1 MKLFQEK
8 KNNLDEMQEQ
18 KLLKLESRGF
28 WLIWWGL
35 LAAMAVQL
43 LVYGVEAYHLLLLLG
58 EWAVFMLS
66 SVYVTAACIKQGLW
80 DRKLKPNFRTNLLL
94 SLLAAVV
101 TGGFMGVYSYRS
113 FGAAEAAWWTVAMVG
128 GCTFV
133 LCLLALSLSAAACKK
148 RRQKLDEG
156 EGSEE

>member
-28 WLIWWGL
+28 WLTWWAL

-43 LVYGVEAYHLLLLLG
+43 LVYGVEARRHLLG
-58 EWAVFMLS
+58 EWAVFMLA
-66 SVYVTAACIKQGLW
+66 SVYMVAACIKQGLW
-80 DRKLKPNFRTNLLL
+80 DRKLRPSFKTNLLM
-94 SLLAAVV
+94 SLVAGAV

-128 GCTFV
+128 GFTFA
-133 LCLLALSLSAAACKK
+133 LCLLALSLSAAAYKK

>member
-1 MKLFQEK
+1 MKLFREK

-43 LVYGVEAYHLLLLLG
+43 LVYGVEAYHLLRG

-80 DRKLKPNFRTNLLL
+80 DRKLKPNFKTNLLL
-94 SLLAAVV
+94 SLLAGVV

-113 FGAAEAAWWTVAMVG
+113 FGAAEAAWWTVARVG

-133 LCLLALSLSAAACKK
+133 LCLLALSLSASAYKK

>member
-1 MKLFQEK
+1 MKLFK
-8 KNNLDEMQEQ
+8 GNKNNLDEMQEQ
-18 KLLKLESRGF
+18 KLLQLESRGF
-28 WLIWWGL
+28 WLLWWGL

-43 LVYGVEAYHLLLLLG
+43 LVYGVEAYRLLLG

-80 DRKLKPNFRTNLLL
+80 DRKLKPNFKTNLLM
-94 SLLAAVV
+94 S
-101 TGGFMGVYSYRS
+101 
-113 FGAAEAAWWTVAMVG
+113 
-128 GCTFV
+128 
-133 LCLLALSLSAAACKK
+133 LLALSLSAAAYKK

>member
-1 MKLFQEK
+1 MKLFREK

-43 LVYGVEAYHLLLLLG
+43 LVYGVEAYHLLLG

-80 DRKLKPNFRTNLLL
+80 DRKLKPNFKTNLLM
-94 SLLAAVV
+94 SLLAGVV
-101 TGGFMGVYSYRS
+101 SGGFMGVYSYRS
-113 FGAAEAAWWTVAMVG
+113 FGAVEAAFWTVALVG

-133 LCLLALSLSAAACKK
+133 LCLLALSLSAAAYKK

>member
-1 MKLFQEK
+1 MKLFQGS

-28 WLIWWGL
+28 WLTWWGL

-43 LVYGVEAYHLLLLLG
+43 LVYGVEAYHLLLG

-66 SVYVTAACIKQGLW
+66 SVYVMAACIKQGLW
-80 DRKLKPNFRTNLLL
+80 DRKLKPNFKTNLLM
-94 SLLAAVV
+94 SLLAGVV
-101 TGGFMGVYSYRS
+101 SGGFMGVYSYRS
-113 FGAAEAAWWTVAMVG
+113 FGAAEAAFWTVALVG

-133 LCLLALSLSAAACKK
+133 LCLLALSLSAAAYKK

>member
-18 KLLKLESRGF
+18 KLLRLESRGF
-28 WLIWWGL
+28 WLTWWAL

-43 LVYGVEAYHLLLLLG
+43 LVYGVEAYHLLLG

-66 SVYVTAACIKQGLW
+66 GVYMAAACIKQGLW

-94 SLLAAVV
+94 SLLAGVV
-101 TGGFMGVYSYRS
+101 AGGFMGVYSYRS
-113 FGAAEAAWWTVAMVG
+113 FGAAEAAWWTVALVG

-133 LCLLALSLSAAACKK
+133 LCLLALSLSAAAYKK

-156 EGSEE
+156 SEE

>member
-18 KLLKLESRGF
+18 KLLRLESRGF
-28 WLIWWGL
+28 WLLWWGL

-43 LVYGVEAYHLLLLLG
+43 LVYGVEAFRLLLG
-58 EWAVFMLS
+58 EWVVFMLS
-66 SVYVTAACIKQGLW
+66 SVYMAAACIKQGLW
-80 DRKLKPNFRTNLLL
+80 DRKLKPNFKTNLLI
-94 SLLAAVV
+94 SLLAGVV
-101 TGGFMGVYSYRS
+101 SGGFMGIYSYRS
-113 FGAAEAAWWTVAMVG
+113 FGAAEAVFWTVVLVG
-128 GCTFV
+128 GCTFL
-133 LCLLALSLSAAACKK
+133 LCLLALSLSAAAYKK

>member
-43 LVYGVEAYHLLLLLG
+43 LVYGVEAFHLLLG
-58 EWAVFMLS
+58 EWAVFMLA
-66 SVYVTAACIKQGLW
+66 SVYMAAACIKQGLW
-80 DRKLKPNFRTNLLL
+80 DRKLKPNFKTNLLM
-94 SLLAAVV
+94 SLLAGVV
-101 TGGFMGVYSYRS
+101 SGGFMGIYSYRS
-113 FGAAEAAWWTVAMVG
+113 FGAAEAVFWTVALVG
-128 GCTFV
+128 GCTFL
-133 LCLLALSLSAAACKK
+133 LCLLALSLSAAAYKK

>member
-28 WLIWWGL
+28 WLLWWGL

-43 LVYGVEAYHLLLLLG
+43 LVYGVEAFHLLLG

-66 SVYVTAACIKQGLW
+66 SVYMVAVCTKQGLW
-80 DRKLKPNFRTNLLL
+80 DRKLKPNFKTNLLM
-94 SLLAAVV
+94 SLLAGVV
-101 TGGFMGVYSYRS
+101 FGGFMGVYSYRS
-113 FGAAEAAWWTVAMVG
+113 FGAVEAAFWTVALVG
-128 GCTFV
+128 GCTFA
-133 LCLLALSLSAAACKK
+133 LCLLALSLSAAAYKK

>member
-28 WLIWWGL
+28 WLLWWGL

-43 LVYGVEAYHLLLLLG
+43 LVYGVEAFRLLLG
-58 EWAVFMLS
+58 EWVVFMLS
-66 SVYVTAACIKQGLW
+66 SVYVTVACIKQGLW
-80 DRKLKPNFRTNLLL
+80 DRKLKPNFKTNLLI
-94 SLLAAVV
+94 SLLAGVV
-101 TGGFMGVYSYRS
+101 SGGFMGIYSYRS
-113 FGAAEAAWWTVAMVG
+113 FGAAEAAFWTVALVG
-128 GCTFV
+128 GCTFL
-133 LCLLALSLSAAACKK
+133 LCLLALSLSAAAYKK

>member
-28 WLIWWGL
+28 WLLWWGL

-43 LVYGVEAYHLLLLLG
+43 LVYGVEARRHLLG

-66 SVYVTAACIKQGLW
+66 GVYMAAACIKQGLW
-80 DRKLKPNFRTNLLL
+80 DRKLKPNFKTNLLM
-94 SLLAAVV
+94 SLVAGAV

-113 FGAAEAAWWTVAMVG
+113 FGAAEAAFWTVALVG
-128 GCTFV
+128 GCTFL
-133 LCLLALSLSAAACKK
+133 LCLLALSLSAAAYKK

>member
-1 MKLFQEK
+1 MKLFKET

-43 LVYGVEAYHLLLLLG
+43 LVYGVEARRHLLG
-58 EWAVFMLS
+58 EWAVFMLA
-66 SVYVTAACIKQGLW
+66 SVYMVAACTRQGLW
-80 DRKLKPNFRTNLLL
+80 DRKLRPNLKTNLLL
-94 SLLAAVV
+94 SLLAAVA

-133 LCLLALSLSAAACKK
+133 LCLLALSLSTLAYKK
-148 RRQKLDEG
+148 RRQRLDEG

>member
-1 MKLFQEK
+1 MKLSK
-8 KNNLDEMQEQ
+8 GNKNNLDEMQEQ
-18 KLLKLESRGF
+18 KLLQLESRGF
-28 WLIWWGL
+28 WLIWWAL

-43 LVYGVEAYHLLLLLG
+43 LVYGVEARRHLLG

-66 SVYVTAACIKQGLW
+66 SVYMVAACIKQGLW
-80 DRKLKPNFRTNLLL
+80 DRKLRPNFKTNLLL
-94 SLLAAVV
+94 SLLAGVV

-113 FGAAEAAWWTVAMVG
+113 FGAAEAAWWTVVLVG

-133 LCLLALSLSAAACKK
+133 LCLLALSLSAAAYKK

-156 EGSEE
+156 SEE

>member
-43 LVYGVEAYHLLLLLG
+43 LVYGVEAFHLLLG

-80 DRKLKPNFRTNLLL
+80 DRKLKPNFKTNLLM
-94 SLLAAVV
+94 SLLAGVV
-101 TGGFMGVYSYRS
+101 SGGFMGIYSYRS
-113 FGAAEAAWWTVAMVG
+113 FGAAEAVFWTVALVG

-133 LCLLALSLSAAACKK
+133 LCLLALSLSAAAYKK

>member
-1 MKLFQEK
+1 MKLFKET

-43 LVYGVEAYHLLLLLG
+43 LVYGVEAYHLLLG

-66 SVYVTAACIKQGLW
+66 SVYMAAACIKQGLW
-80 DRKLKPNFRTNLLL
+80 DRKLKPNFKTNLLL
-94 SLLAAVV
+94 SLLAGVV
-101 TGGFMGVYSYRS
+101 AGGFMGVYSYRS
-113 FGAAEAAWWTVAMVG
+113 FGAAEAAWWTVALVG
-128 GCTFV
+128 GRTFV
-133 LCLLALSLSAAACKK
+133 LCLLALSLSAAAYKK
-148 RRQKLDEG
+148 RRQHLDEG
-156 EGSEE
+156 EAGEE

>member
-1 MKLFQEK
+1 MKLFQGN

-28 WLIWWGL
+28 WLIWWAL

-43 LVYGVEAYHLLLLLG
+43 LVYGVEAQRHLLG
-58 EWAVFMLS
+58 EWAVFMVA
-66 SVYVTAACIKQGLW
+66 SVYMAAACIKQGLW
-80 DRKLKPNFRTNLLL
+80 DRKLRPNLRTNLLL
-94 SLLAAVV
+94 SLLAGLVA
-101 TGGFMGVYSYRS
+101 GSFMGIYSYRS

-128 GCTFV
+128 GCTFA
-133 LCLLALSLSAAACKK
+133 LCLLALSLSASAYRK
-148 RRQKLDEG
+148 RRQQLDEG

>member
-28 WLIWWGL
+28 WLTWWGL

-43 LVYGVEAYHLLLLLG
+43 LVYGVEAFHLLLG

-80 DRKLKPNFRTNLLL
+80 DRKLKPNFRTNLLI

-101 TGGFMGVYSYRS
+101 TGGFMGAYSYRS

-128 GCTFV
+128 GCTFA
-133 LCLLALSLSAAACKK
+133 LCLLALSLSAAAYKK
-148 RRQKLDEG
+148 RRQQLDDGEEG
-156 EGSEE
+156 EE

>member
-28 WLIWWGL
+28 WLLWWGL

-43 LVYGVEAYHLLLLLG
+43 LVYGVEAFHLLLG

-80 DRKLKPNFRTNLLL
+80 DSKLKPNFKTNLLM
-94 SLLAAVV
+94 SLLAGVV
-101 TGGFMGVYSYRS
+101 SGGFMGIYSYRS
-113 FGAAEAAWWTVAMVG
+113 FGAAEAAFWTVALVG

-133 LCLLALSLSAAACKK
+133 LCLLALSLSAAAYKK

>member
-28 WLIWWGL
+28 WLTWWAL

-43 LVYGVEAYHLLLLLG
+43 LVYGVEAYHLLLG

-66 SVYVTAACIKQGLW
+66 GVYMVVACIKQGLW
-80 DRKLKPNFRTNLLL
+80 DRKLRPNFRTNLLL
-94 SLLAAVV
+94 SLLAGVV
-101 TGGFMGVYSYRS
+101 AGGFMGVYSYRS

-128 GCTFV
+128 GCTFA
-133 LCLLALSLSAAACKK
+133 LCLLALSLSAAAYKK
-148 RRQKLDEG
+148 RRQQLDDGEEG
-156 EGSEE
+156 EE

>member
-18 KLLKLESRGF
+18 KLLRLESRGF
-28 WLIWWGL
+28 WLTWWAL

-43 LVYGVEAYHLLLLLG
+43 LVYGVEAFHLLLG

-80 DRKLKPNFRTNLLL
+80 DRKLKPNFKTNLLI
-94 SLLAAVV
+94 SLVAAVV

-113 FGAAEAAWWTVAMVG
+113 FGAAEAACWTVAMVG

-133 LCLLALSLSAAACKK
+133 LCLLALSLSAAAYKK

-156 EGSEE
+156 SEE

>member
-18 KLLKLESRGF
+18 KLLKLESRSF
-28 WLIWWGL
+28 WLLWWGL

-43 LVYGVEAYHLLLLLG
+43 LVYGVEAYRLLLG

-80 DRKLKPNFRTNLLL
+80 DRKLKPNFKTNLLM
-94 SLLAAVV
+94 SLLAGVV
-101 TGGFMGVYSYRS
+101 SGGFMGIYSYRS
-113 FGAAEAAWWTVAMVG
+113 FGAAEAAFWTVALVG
-128 GCTFV
+128 GCTFL
-133 LCLLALSLSAAACKK
+133 LCLLILSFSDAAYKK

>member
-43 LVYGVEAYHLLLLLG
+43 LVYGVEAFRLLLG
-58 EWAVFMLS
+58 EWVVFMLS
-66 SVYVTAACIKQGLW
+66 SVYVTVACIKQGLW
-80 DRKLKPNFRTNLLL
+80 DRKLKPNFKTNLLM
-94 SLLAAVV
+94 SLLAGVV
-101 TGGFMGVYSYRS
+101 SGGFMGVYSYRS
-113 FGAAEAAWWTVAMVG
+113 FGAAEAAFWTVALVG
-128 GCTFV
+128 GCTFL
-133 LCLLALSLSAAACKK
+133 LCLLALSLSAAAYKK

>member
-43 LVYGVEAYHLLLLLG
+43 LVYGVEAYHLLLG

-80 DRKLKPNFRTNLLL
+80 DRKLKPNFKTNLLM
-94 SLLAAVV
+94 SLLAGVV
-101 TGGFMGVYSYRS
+101 SGGFMGVYSYRS
-113 FGAAEAAWWTVAMVG
+113 FGAAEAAFWTVALVG
-128 GCTFV
+128 GSTFV
-133 LCLLALSLSAAACKK
+133 LCLLALSLSAAAYKK